1 MKINLQNLNNFSF
14 KRAFTTKEK
23 EKYSKAIE
31 KARQELG
38 LAETSAQ
45 IFDFNSP
52 TNKGENYGLSSINSS
67 AFIPFVDFLKEN
79 ASISKIQ
86 MGPQG
91 NLDYKSDGI
100 TFKPVVSPY
109 SGTTFTLGIQGI
121 ALEKLTQKK
130 YGRLLDKS
138 YIKSLDENY
147 PLSKTTREY
156 KTDYDYA
163 LGDNKN
169 GVIFQA
175 LKKAYNNFLIRK
187 EETKAL
193 RSEFEK
199 FKENTTEEI
208 RKEAIFNAIS
218 DEYHSKGKNGDD
230 WKNWD
235 CIDKYLFSNKVSD
248 KNRQKRLDELK
259 SSIDFY
265 LFCQFLAQKQH
276 FETKEELN
284 NKGIKLNGDCLICF
298 STPEIW
304 ANPNCFLEGYYIGVE
319 DGNCPETNNIQT
331 WWAPALDY
339 SKLLLDNSKEPV
351 KSNLGEVGKLL
362 YEKFKTFMQ
371 YYDGMRL
378 DAFWQYVSPFI
389 YNDNLEGRYIND
401 IGDKIIKIIQIAAKD
416 AQNREVD
423 PDNFVLELIGYG
435 TDRAKALTKNI
446 YPHMYSTAYAEYD
459 ENPRDL
465 INNKKYQDGKFI
477 IGPMSH
483 DNDTLVNMSRNPERR
498 QAHAHILQASLNQ
511 GINNLGYNVNKYQT
525 QPQKDKIEEDFRTA
539 KIAEVYTTKKQYF
552 TLTDMFGM
560 EERINLTGKINK
572 DNWKVKIPSDY
583 ERFYH
588 SQLSKGY
595 GINFPKVYQVAMIAK
610 GIDDKPTINLLSQAA
625 DILRT
630 DGPMTEKEANK
641 LFLEG

>member
-14 KRAFTTKEK
+14 KRAFTTQEK

-38 LAETSAQ
+38 LVETSAQ

-79 ASISKIQ
+79 SSITKIQ

-91 NLDYKSDGI
+91 NLDYKSNGI
-100 TFKPVVSPY
+100 TFKPVTSPY

-121 ALEKLTQKK
+121 ALEKLTTKE
-130 YGRLLDKS
+130 YGNLLDKN

-147 PLSKTTREY
+147 PQSKTVREY
-156 KTDYDYA
+156 KSDYNYA
-163 LGDNKN
+163 LGENKN
-169 GVIFQA
+169 GVMFQA
-175 LKKAYNNFLIRK
+175 LKKAYNNFIKNNPQPLK
-187 EETKAL
+187 SQYEE
-193 RSEFEK
+193 
-199 FKENTTEEI
+199 FKKNTTPEI
-208 RKEAIFNAIS
+208 KKETVYNAIS
-218 DEYHSKGKNGDD
+218 DEYHSKGKSGDD
-230 WKNWD
+230 WRNWD
-235 CIDKYLFSNKVSD
+235 YTDRYLFSD
-248 KNRQKRLDELK
+248 KISKNIRQKRINELK
-259 SSIDFY
+259 ENIDFY
-265 LFCQFLAQKQH
+265 LFSQFLAQKQH

-304 ANPNCFLEGYYIGVE
+304 SNPNCFLDGYYIGVE
-319 DGNCPETNNIQT
+319 DGNCPETNNIQA

-339 SKLLLDNSKEPV
+339 SKLLIDNSQEPN

-389 YNDNLEGRYIND
+389 YNDNLEGQYIND
-401 IGDKIIKIIQIAAKD
+401 IGDKIIKIIQMAAND
-416 AQNREVD
+416 AQNKEVD

-435 TDRAKALTKNI
+435 TDRAKSLTKNI
-446 YPHMYSTAYAEYD
+446 YPHIYSTAYAEYD

-465 INNKKYQDGKFI
+465 INNKNYQDGKFV
-477 IGPMSH
+477 IGAMSH
-483 DNDTLVNMSRNPERR
+483 DNDTLVNMSRNTERR
-498 QAHAHILQASLNQ
+498 EAHANILKTTLNQ
-511 GINNLGYNVNKYQT
+511 GINNLGYNVAKYQN
-525 QPQKDKIEEDFRTA
+525 QPQKDKTEEDFRTA
-539 KIAEVYTTKKQYF
+539 KIAEIFTTKKQYF
-552 TLTDMFGM
+552 TLTDLFGM
-560 EERINLTGKINK
+560 EERINLTGKVND
-572 DNWKVKIPSDY
+572 DNWRVKIPSDY

-595 GINFPKVYQVAMIAK
+595 GINFPKVYQTALLAK
-610 GIDDKPTINLLSQAA
+610 GINDKPTIDLLSEAA
-625 DILRT
+625 DILRS
-630 DGPMTEKEANK
+630 DGPMTTKEADR
-641 LFLEG
+641 LYLEI